1 MAGNKNLDM
10 KHKSMPLKNHFHL
23 FVSVVFFICLFV
35 FFHQCLIRIPLNRK
49 YSYQSN
55 KFRSKKCLW
64 LWWRKSKI
72 TLIYTHRHIQAPQTY
87 ILFIY
92 MLSDTS
98 SRYLRTNQDTIRLQ
112 QTPND
117 TNRRPQKPQKAVQ
130 GCAAVRVDMEWRL
143 LVSVGVW
150 WCLLVS
156 YVVWRCEEGVWG
168 VFSKRIWVLFMDVC
182 TVSLHLSS
190 WCSSLT

>member
-1 MAGNKNLDM
+1 MEFCLSEHFRYRAFPAPYMA
-10 KHKSMPLKNHFHL
+10 
-23 FVSVVFFICLFV
+23 
-35 FFHQCLIRIPLNRK
+35 
-49 YSYQSN
+49 
-55 KFRSKKCLW
+55 W
-64 LWWRKSKI
+64 
-72 TLIYTHRHIQAPQTY
+72 TLIYTLRHIQAPQTY

-182 TVSLHLSS
+182 TVSLRLRVYMSVLALYGAANAIYWKSSERQNSMHLTLLKHQNTKT
-190 WCSSLT
+190 SLYKLSKNGWVCAFF